1 MKDKSPEFNYD
12 QKNHKIEK
20 IIEDKIKDNSKELVE
35 IKENTVENP
44 TIARVSKVASLTSVK
59 IID

>member
-1 MKDKSPEFNYD
+1 MPVSESVT
-12 QKNHKIEK
+12 Q
-20 IIEDKIKDNSKELVE
+20 SKTPKGKPK

-59 IID
+59 IIE